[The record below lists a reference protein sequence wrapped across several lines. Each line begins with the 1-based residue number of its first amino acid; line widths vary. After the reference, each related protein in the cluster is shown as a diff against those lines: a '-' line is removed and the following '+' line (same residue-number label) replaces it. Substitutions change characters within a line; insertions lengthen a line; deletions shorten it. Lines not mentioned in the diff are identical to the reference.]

1 MESLGEGK
9 MSDNPNLLALQ
20 RVYSNWSG
28 TRGGSA
34 EEIIALFDDDVEMVS
49 ALDGDIPDPV
59 AGVHLGRAGAEAY
72 FHGLGQDWEMMNWEV
87 ERYVDGGDVIVV
99 ISRCAWR
106 NRTSDKIVDTPKI
119 DVLTFR
125 DGRVVRFQEAYD
137 TLGFARA
144 LGVV

>member
-1 MESLGEGK
+1 
-9 MSDNPNLLALQ
+9 MSGNPNLEALKH
-20 RVYSNWSG
+20 VYSNWSG

-34 EEIIALFDDDVEMVS
+34 EEILALFDDDVEMVS
-49 ALDGDIPDPV
+49 ALHGDIPDPV

-72 FHGLGQDWEMMNWEV
+72 FEGLGRDWEMMNWEV
-87 ERYVDGGDVIVV
+87 EHYVDGGDVIAV

-106 NRTSDKIVDTPKI
+106 NRASGNIVDTPKI